1 MFRVT
6 LPGVSIRTILLLVLD
21 RYTGVQKKKIDL
33 VIMHRIQSLSRG
45 ENQNGWQKDGR
56 RMGSQKNGRQIAN
69 RCQKDNRTNSMIY
82 TIDFLL
88 LSVFNLFAIL
98 LRSLE
103 RKILR
108 NSVLILS
115 NLSLSFTML
124 SLLIFHLWIL

>member
-1 MFRVT
+1 
-6 LPGVSIRTILLLVLD
+6 
-21 RYTGVQKKKIDL
+21 
-33 VIMHRIQSLSRG
+33 
-45 ENQNGWQKDGR
+45 
-56 RMGSQKNGRQIAN
+56 
-69 RCQKDNRTNSMIY
+69 MIY